1 MDPASVL
8 SNHLLCEGVYKLL
21 LEENSW
27 LKIQKSV
34 PSKDIL
40 DRKQQLL
47 PQLEQ
52 SLVNLR
58 KLKPEFFSPF
68 DNSKKLVNDSHAKLL
83 QIFYIDKENEE
94 LLVKITQPVG
104 QNFNW
109 FTTPPEKSMRSTD
122 WGMIKNRILELRI
135 KSLRIT
141 LLDCE
146 HLKRNILV
154 DSNPKF
160 KFFGKVVAEGE
171 GFEPPNRCR
180 FSGFQDRRIRPLCH
194 PSEKYDTN
202 ESDS

>member
-8 SNHLLCEGVYKLL
+8 SNHLSLCEGVYKLL

-83 QIFYIDKENEE
+83 QIFYLDKENEE
-94 LLVKITQPVG
+94 LLVKITQPVER
-104 QNFNW
+104 QNFQR
-109 FTTPPEKSMRSTD
+109 FTTSPEQIDKIHR
-122 WGMIKNRILELRI
+122 
-135 KSLRIT
+135 
-141 LLDCE
+141 
-146 HLKRNILV
+146 LK
-154 DSNPKF
+154 DDGDASP
-160 KFFGKVVAEGE
+160 G
-171 GFEPPNRCR
+171 P
-180 FSGFQDRRIRPLCH
+180 QD
-194 PSEKYDTN
+194 
-202 ESDS
+202 

>member
-8 SNHLLCEGVYKLL
+8 SNHLSLCEGVYKLL

-94 LLVKITQPVG
+94 LLVKITQPVER
-104 QNFNW
+104 QNFNR
-109 FTTPPEKSMRSTD
+109 FTTSPEQIDEIHR
-122 WGMIKNRILELRI
+122 LR
-135 KSLRIT
+135 
-141 LLDCE
+141 DDE
-146 HLKRNILV
+146 E
-154 DSNPKF
+154 SN
-160 KFFGKVVAEGE
+160 
-171 GFEPPNRCR
+171 
-180 FSGFQDRRIRPLCH
+180 SGTQD
-194 PSEKYDTN
+194 
-202 ESDS
+202 

>member
-8 SNHLLCEGVYKLL
+8 SNHLSLCEGVYKLL

-83 QIFYIDKENEE
+83 QIFYLDKENEE
-94 LLVKITQPVG
+94 LLVKITQPVER
-104 QNFNW
+104 QNFQR
-109 FTTPPEKSMRSTD
+109 FTTPPEQIDKIHR
-122 WGMIKNRILELRI
+122 
-135 KSLRIT
+135 
-141 LLDCE
+141 
-146 HLKRNILV
+146 LKDDGDANLG
-154 DSNPKF
+154 P
-160 KFFGKVVAEGE
+160 
-171 GFEPPNRCR
+171 
-180 FSGFQDRRIRPLCH
+180 QD
-194 PSEKYDTN
+194 
-202 ESDS
+202 

>member
-8 SNHLLCEGVYKLL
+8 SNHLSLCEGVYKLL

-83 QIFYIDKENEE
+83 QIFYLDKENEE
-94 LLVKITQPVG
+94 LLVKITQPVER
-104 QNFNW
+104 QNFQR
-109 FTTPPEKSMRSTD
+109 FTTSPEQIDKIHR
-122 WGMIKNRILELRI
+122 
-135 KSLRIT
+135 
-141 LLDCE
+141 
-146 HLKRNILV
+146 LK
-154 DSNPKF
+154 DDGDANP
-160 KFFGKVVAEGE
+160 G
-171 GFEPPNRCR
+171 P
-180 FSGFQDRRIRPLCH
+180 QD
-194 PSEKYDTN
+194 
-202 ESDS
+202 

>member
-8 SNHLLCEGVYKLL
+8 SNHLSLCEVVYKLL

-94 LLVKITQPVG
+94 LLVKITQPVER
-104 QNFNW
+104 QNFNR
-109 FTTPPEKSMRSTD
+109 FTTPPEQIDEIHRLSD
-122 WGMIKNRILELRI
+122 DEEL
-135 KSLRIT
+135 
-141 LLDCE
+141 
-146 HLKRNILV
+146 
-154 DSNPKF
+154 NP
-160 KFFGKVVAEGE
+160 GT
-171 GFEPPNRCR
+171 
-180 FSGFQDRRIRPLCH
+180 QD
-194 PSEKYDTN
+194 
-202 ESDS
+202 

>member
-8 SNHLLCEGVYKLL
+8 SNHLSLCEGVYKLL

-94 LLVKITQPVG
+94 LLVKITQPVER
-104 QNFNW
+104 QNFKR
-109 FTTPPEKSMRSTD
+109 FTTPPEQIDEIHR
-122 WGMIKNRILELRI
+122 LRDD
-135 KSLRIT
+135 K
-141 LLDCE
+141 E
-146 HLKRNILV
+146 
-154 DSNPKF
+154 SN
-160 KFFGKVVAEGE
+160 
-171 GFEPPNRCR
+171 
-180 FSGFQDRRIRPLCH
+180 SGTQD
-194 PSEKYDTN
+194 
-202 ESDS
+202 

>member
-8 SNHLLCEGVYKLL
+8 SNHLSLCEGVYKLL

-83 QIFYIDKENEE
+83 QIFYLDKENEE
-94 LLVKITQPVG
+94 LLVKITQPVER
-104 QNFNW
+104 QNFQR
-109 FTTPPEKSMRSTD
+109 FTTPPEQIDKIHR
-122 WGMIKNRILELRI
+122 
-135 KSLRIT
+135 
-141 LLDCE
+141 
-146 HLKRNILV
+146 LK
-154 DSNPKF
+154 DDGDANP
-160 KFFGKVVAEGE
+160 
-171 GFEPPNRCR
+171 EP
-180 FSGFQDRRIRPLCH
+180 QD
-194 PSEKYDTN
+194 
-202 ESDS
+202 